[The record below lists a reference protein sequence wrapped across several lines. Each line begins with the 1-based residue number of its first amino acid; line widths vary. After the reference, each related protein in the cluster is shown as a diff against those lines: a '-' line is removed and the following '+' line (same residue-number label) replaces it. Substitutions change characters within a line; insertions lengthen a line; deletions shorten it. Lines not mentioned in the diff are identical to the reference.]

1 MRKLANDRRIKTPA
15 FERGAPALKAAAMS
29 VPEHVLD
36 QELDGEIVLLDLK
49 SGVYFGL
56 NEVGS
61 RMWTHLSLVGD
72 LDEIMGLLLDE
83 FDVDKDTLLK
93 DLHELCHRLKSLEL
107 ITLEDGFHAQIIE
120 AVAI

>member
-1 MRKLANDRRIKTPA
+1 MANDRRIKTPA
-15 FERGAPALKAAAMS
+15 FERGAPALKADAMS
-29 VPEHVLD
+29 VPEHALD

-120 AVAI
+120 AVSS